1 VSFSSQ
7 VKAELCQTRLD
18 RKCCSVAEAYG
29 ALLYCNTFSPAE
41 IRFITSSEDFA
52 ARLPRLMRRAFGLNF
67 DILPPDAASGK
78 RSFVMTDRNKIAA
91 VFSAFGIDADA
102 ALSLHINLGVLEN
115 ECCRASFIRG
125 AFLAGGSVT
134 DPGKR
139 YHLEMSTS
147 HLSVSREAYSILLEM
162 GFSPKE
168 TRRSGSCL
176 IYFKQSEA
184 IADFLTTIGASGSAM
199 DVMNAKV
206 EKDMRNTVNRKVNC
220 DSANADKTVNAAQE
234 QLEAIRRLDRE
245 YGIENLPDTLQE
257 AALLRITNPEASLA
271 DLARLAMPPVSKS
284 CLSHRLKKLTTL
296 DPAMLEPPSME

>member
-206 EKDMRNTVNRKVNC
+206 GKGH
-220 DSANADKTVNAAQE
+220 AAT
-234 QLEAIRRLDRE
+234 R
-245 YGIENLPDTLQE
+245 
-257 AALLRITNPEASLA
+257 
-271 DLARLAMPPVSKS
+271 
-284 CLSHRLKKLTTL
+284 
-296 DPAMLEPPSME
+296 